1 MARPSPWVIRLAV
14 AVVAPT
20 VAACSVKK
28 LAVNS
33 LGDALA
39 EGQSVYGRDD
49 DPDLVRDASPFALK
63 AVESLLDISP
73 QHKGLLHAAAS
84 GFTQYAYAFVQQE
97 ADFTEAEDL
106 TRATALRARA
116 QRLYV
121 RARDY
126 GFRGLEVDLPGFRE
140 RLRQEPQTSL
150 AKARRAQVPLL
161 YWTAAAWAGAISVAK
176 GDSELTAD
184 QSLAESMMRRALA
197 LDESFEHGSIHDF
210 FIAWEGR
217 RTAVGGSRDEARR
230 HLQRALALANGQRA
244 APLVIY
250 AETVSVAHQDREEFE
265 RLLKQAL
272 EVDPDRVPQLRLS
285 NLIFLRRARWL
296 LGRGDELFIEGTVGS
311 DS

>member
-1 MARPSPWVIRLAV
+1 VIWLAV
-14 AVVAPT
+14 AALT
-20 VAACSVKK
+20 VPACSIKK
-28 LAVNS
+28 LGVNS
-33 LGDALA
+33 LGNALA

-63 AVESLLDISP
+63 TVESLLEISP
-73 QHKGLLHAAAS
+73 RHKGLLHAAAS
-84 GFTQYAYAFVQQE
+84 GFTQYAYAFIQQE
-97 ADFTEAEDL
+97 ADFTEAQDL
-106 TRATALRARA
+106 ARATALRARA

-140 RLRQEPQTSL
+140 RLRREPQASL
-150 AKARRAQVPLL
+150 AKARREHVALL
-161 YWTAAAWAGAISVAK
+161 YWTATSWAGAMAVAK
-176 GDSELTAD
+176 EDSELTAD

-197 LDESFEHGSIHDF
+197 LDEGFEHGSIHDF
-210 FIAWEGR
+210 FIAWEGG
-217 RTAVGGSRDEARR
+217 RTAVGGSLGEARR
-230 HLQRALALANGQRA
+230 HLQRSLALAKGQRA

-265 RLLKQAL
+265 RLLRQAL
-272 EVDPDRVPQLRLS
+272 EVDPDRVPELRLS

-296 LGRGDELFIEGTVGS
+296 LGRGDELFIEGPVGR